1 MTKEPLI
8 TLSYSQGFSLFT
20 DNGEDRTTMQAED
33 YPWEERIEN
42 KVNFL
47 IHTLIAIE
55 SRHS

>member
-1 MTKEPLI
+1 M
-8 TLSYSQGFSLFT
+8 FT
-20 DNGEDRTTMQAED
+20 DNGEDRTTIQAED